1 MTGRNTLSLESVK
14 AQKIVLSGIKAA
26 GGAHLVLISAS
37 MLNSVKIAHGRK
49 VAQDKEKA
57 EAKRKAEEAA
67 AGEQAAKKRKEEQE
81 AQQKTWDEKKKK
93 LENQIREL
101 QEEIKNENASL
112 MAAVS
117 RGSRLK
123 EPEVAQASLKTVKA
137 CQEKIVKKTEEI
149 DALRKKM
156 DKLLQKKPK

>member
-1 MTGRNTLSLESVK
+1 
-14 AQKIVLSGIKAA
+14 
-26 GGAHLVLISAS
+26 
-37 MLNSVKIAHGRK
+37 
-49 VAQDKEKA
+49 
-57 EAKRKAEEAA
+57 
-67 AGEQAAKKRKEEQE
+67 
-81 AQQKTWDEKKKK
+81 
-93 LENQIREL
+93 
-101 QEEIKNENASL
+101 

-156 DKLLQKKPK
+156 DKLLQKNPKWENYALLKYIYGEVQKYMNTLKRKSCRFNSQNHSRVVVAAAEKLKLRTDVSREMVKN

>member
-1 MTGRNTLSLESVK
+1 MN
-14 AQKIVLSGIKAA
+14 
-26 GGAHLVLISAS
+26 
-37 MLNSVKIAHGRK
+37 IAHSRK

-93 LENQIREL
+93 LEDQIREL

-156 DKLLQKKPK
+156 DKLLQKNPK